1 MFYFMVL
8 KSVLIALTLLGSFS
22 VYAEEDFTHY
32 AFANYLVSGI
42 YQTSGQNATVVNIPI
57 SFELYKNDTDSLT
70 LRTPISLGFFNFK
83 WSDLPDG
90 DLPSSVGTMTITPG
104 LEYRTRTSEDHE
116 FQAYVDLGYG
126 TNFTSGTNVAI
137 YSAGVSSLLD
147 LELRQSEPDW
157 VNRLFFA
164 GYASF
169 DGSQSE
175 TYSALLSG
183 IDIGTNIHWRWDW
196 LGVDVEPRVF
206 ATGYWYFDKLRF
218 ATPFGEDVL
227 VSNSLEVGATL
238 AFSKPILW
246 DWMGIDRLG
255 LSVRA
260 GDGVKVW
267 RLIFEFPI

>member
-1 MFYFMVL
+1 MVL
-8 KSVLIALTLLGSFS
+8 KSVLVLVTLLGSSFAL
-22 VYAEEDFTHY
+22 AEEDYVHY
-32 AFANYLVSGI
+32 AFANYLGSGI

-57 SFELYKNDTDSLT
+57 SVELYKNDTETLI

-83 WSDLPDG
+83 WSDLSDG
-90 DLPSSVGTMTITPG
+90 DLPTSVGTMTITPG
-104 LEYRTRTSEDHE
+104 IEYRLRTSDTHE
-116 FQAYVDLGYG
+116 FQTYADLGYG
-126 TNFTSGTNVAI
+126 NNFTTGNNVAI

-147 LELRQSEPDW
+147 LELRQSAPVW

-169 DGSQSE
+169 DGTQSE
-175 TYSALLSG
+175 TYSALQSG
-183 IDIGTNIHWRWDW
+183 IDIGTNIHWRWNW

-206 ATGYWYFDKLRF
+206 ATAYWYFDKLRF

-227 VSNSLEVGATL
+227 VSNSVEVGATL

-255 LSVRA
+255 LSVRS